1 MVSGV
6 KSLAYQSPL
15 HIDETNQNR
24 VDIACA
30 TSFLEFIK
38 CHDSLFALSGRFYFS
53 QASVLVTQCHGIIR
67 KRLGRY
73 PAPDGADDRGESE
86 A

>member
-1 MVSGV
+1 VRNIFDWSMVSGV

-30 TSFLEFIK
+30 TSFLEFNK
-38 CHDSLFALSGRFYFS
+38 CHDSLVALATMLHREVFF
-53 QASVLVTQCHGIIR
+53 
-67 KRLGRY
+67 
-73 PAPDGADDRGESE
+73 RGQHQPVPSYECKI
-86 A
+86 